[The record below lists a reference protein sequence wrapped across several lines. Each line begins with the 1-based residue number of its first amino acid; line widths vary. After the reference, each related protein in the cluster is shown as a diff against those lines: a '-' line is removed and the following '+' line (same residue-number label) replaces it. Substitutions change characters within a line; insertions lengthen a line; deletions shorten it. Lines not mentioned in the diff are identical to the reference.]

1 MTYPAK
7 FARKSLLWSLAP
19 GLSLVLLLLTACT
32 AHVDR
37 IAAFRNAW
45 HNSQFDRADHEIDL
59 LIAGETGKSVEELDH
74 DAALSE
80 TLDTAAGNNVIYALE
95 KGMTLLAKDELP
107 PSAVL
112 WAKAQE
118 YYDGKLGHSFADGFT
133 SIIGDDESRDYVGN
147 DYEHVMLRVMEAFN
161 ELLQGGRQAISHA
174 LAVDEVQTRI
184 IESDYGT
191 TTGDGERYYP
201 RSGYKRFAIGS
212 YLTGLLYEADI
223 QAREAKKRFERALT
237 WSRFQPQIIKDAI
250 KRTEKGEFAP
260 LGYGA
265 LNVIY
270 LAGRG
275 PYYVQGT
282 DQATQTAVSL
292 AKFGIA
298 IVGKS
303 WAAAFQAPVP
313 VPKVMISDSRIL
325 PLEVHAPGQKPVR
338 TQIMTDVNMIVAE
351 QLKANM
357 PGIMARAIVRRTAK
371 AAAAAAIER
380 GVRSGNGRNAD
391 VAGLFAGIFAN
402 IAMTAAERAETR
414 CWTSLPAQIQVA
426 RMELPDGVHEI
437 QLSDG
442 NQLSVRIRR
451 GANSWLVVFRPR
463 LDLPGRPLL
472 DVHSRFVPPP
482 AQKRSPSPDAAGAK
496 QQEQ

>member
-7 FARKSLLWSLAP
+7 FAHKCLLRSLAP

-45 HNSQFDRADHEIDL
+45 HNSQFDCADHEIDVL
-59 LIAGETGKSVEELDH
+59 LAGETGKSVEELDH

-80 TLDTAAGNNVIYALE
+80 ALDATAGNNVLYALE

-118 YYDGKLGHSFADGFT
+118 YYDGKLGHDFADGFT

-275 PYYVQGT
+275 PYYV
-282 DQATQTAVSL
+282 
-292 AKFGIA
+292 
-298 IVGKS
+298 
-303 WAAAFQAPVP
+303 
-313 VPKVMISDSRIL
+313 
-325 PLEVHAPGQKPVR
+325 
-338 TQIMTDVNMIVAE
+338 
-351 QLKANM
+351 
-357 PGIMARAIVRRTAK
+357 
-371 AAAAAAIER
+371 
-380 GVRSGNGRNAD
+380 
-391 VAGLFAGIFAN
+391 
-402 IAMTAAERAETR
+402 
-414 CWTSLPAQIQVA
+414 
-426 RMELPDGVHEI
+426 
-437 QLSDG
+437 
-442 NQLSVRIRR
+442 
-451 GANSWLVVFRPR
+451 
-463 LDLPGRPLL
+463 
-472 DVHSRFVPPP
+472 
-482 AQKRSPSPDAAGAK
+482 
-496 QQEQ
+496 